1 MKIAI
6 VSTDYPPLL
15 GGVGAH
21 VAAVAGALASMG
33 HDVEVLTQ
41 ASWVD
46 RPTVEEGAVTVRRW
60 PVVSPASYLQLS
72 PGLWR
77 FLRRAGRR
85 YDVVHAHSYHSAAPA
100 AAYLAGCRPL
110 IVTPHMHP
118 ASSTRLASLL
128 NRPYSQLFARIVR
141 AASAITADSSSEAE
155 LVRSRFPDAEPVV
168 IPSGVARGR
177 FSAQSSIERQ
187 AGLVLVVSRLVSYK
201 RVDLAIEAMQYL
213 PDAQLVVVGEGPER
227 SNLSNLIACLGLDAR
242 VELIGPVHDDK
253 LTELYLRSSL
263 VVSVSRLEA
272 FGLVVIEALA
282 AGARVVASD
291 IPAHRDLKQFD
302 VYGAMS
308 LFDVADGIQGLV
320 DVMGQALCAGG
331 VEGSPIV
338 PTWESVASR
347 YQALYGEIVGGA
359 GSPRF
364 S

>member
-60 PVVSPASYLQLS
+60 PVVSLASYLQLS

-201 RVDLAIEAMQYL
+201 RVDLVVRAMLHL
-213 PDAQLVVVGEGPER
+213 PQARLLVVGEGPDAGELAGLVER
-227 SNLSNLIACLGLDAR
+227 LGLGDR
-242 VELIGPVHDDK
+242 VSLLGAVSESG
-253 LTELYLRSSL
+253 LTELYQKASL
-263 VVSVSRLEA
+263 VVSLSQLEA
-272 FGLVVIEALA
+272 FGLVPAEGLA
-282 AGARVVASD
+282 AGTRVLVSD
-291 IPAHRDLKQFD
+291 IPAHRDLQQFD
-302 VYGAMS
+302 ERGAMS
-308 LFDVADGIQGLV
+308 FVSPAIDPFLLAQVMREALEAGPVPPSGAVPIWDDVA
-320 DVMGQALCAGG
+320 A
-331 VEGSPIV
+331 
-338 PTWESVASR
+338 R
-347 YQALYGEIVGGA
+347 YEQLYLG
-359 GSPRF
+359 F
-364 S
+364 T

>member
-6 VSTDYPPLL
+6 VSTDYPPVL

-46 RPTVEEGAVTVRRW
+46 RPTVEEGVVTVRRW

-77 FLRRAGRR
+77 FLRRSGRR

-128 NRPYSQLFARIVR
+128 NRPYSRLFARIVR
-141 AASAITADSSSEAE
+141 AASATTADSSSEAE

-201 RVDLAIEAMQYL
+201 RVDLAVRAMPHL
-213 PDAQLVVVGEGPER
+213 PQARLLVVGEGPDAGELAGLVER
-227 SNLSNLIACLGLDAR
+227 LGLGDR
-242 VELIGPVHDDK
+242 VSLLGAVSESG
-253 LTELYLRSSL
+253 LTELYQKASL
-263 VVSVSRLEA
+263 VVSLSQLEA
-272 FGLVVIEALA
+272 FGLVPAEGLA
-282 AGARVVASD
+282 AGARVFVSD
-291 IPAHRDLKQFD
+291 IPAHRDLQQFD
-302 VYGAMS
+302 QNGAMTFVNPAIDPP
-308 LFDVADGIQGLV
+308 LLAQ
-320 DVMGQALCAGG
+320 VMGEALEAGP
-331 VEGSPIV
+331 VAPSEAV
-338 PTWESVASR
+338 PTWEEVATR
-347 YQALYGEIVGGA
+347 YEQLYRELT
-359 GSPRF
+359 
-364 S
+364 